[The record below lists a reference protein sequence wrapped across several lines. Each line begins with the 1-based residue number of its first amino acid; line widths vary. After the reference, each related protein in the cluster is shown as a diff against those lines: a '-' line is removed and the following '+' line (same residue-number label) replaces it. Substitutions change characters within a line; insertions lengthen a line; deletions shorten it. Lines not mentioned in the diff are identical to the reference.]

1 MFQVTLCKSLISVLN
16 NFLLVVDFNSHE
28 YTWIFILPFVLRKIE
43 KPKGYGD
50 RLFDQFTFALIVLSF
65 KRVCSIG
72 HSLAIVKT
80 DKTSVDVWE
89 MALVQ

>member
-1 MFQVTLCKSLISVLN
+1 M
-16 NFLLVVDFNSHE
+16 
-28 YTWIFILPFVLRKIE
+28 
-43 KPKGYGD
+43 PKGYGE
-50 RLFDQFTFALIVLSF
+50 RLFDQCTFALIVLSF